1 LEDETLAVLFF
12 ATGVLF
18 FFVAVDLAAEA
29 LGLDAVAFV
38 LEVTLFLAVTFGLGA
53 AFLVDALGV
62 FAVLVL
68 VAVVV
73 DFLFVVG
80 ILRFGL

>member
-12 ATGVLF
+12 ATLVLF

-29 LGLDAVAFV
+29 LVLDAVAFV
-38 LEVTLFLAVTFGLGA
+38 LGVTLFLAVTLGLGA

-62 FAVLVL
+62 FAILVF

-80 ILRFGL
+80 ILSFGL

>member
-12 ATGVLF
+12 ATVVLF

-29 LGLDAVAFV
+29 LGLDAVAIV
-38 LEVTLFLAVTFGLGA
+38 LGVTLFLEVTFGLGA